1 MTEPMSSELLQ
12 NLWGC
17 GYSVAELWG
26 FTAPV
31 KRGTSEIAEPHCL
44 LWGILGIVEYQ
55 VDKGAGTRYLQ
66 ARIASGDWI
75 GIGYRQSEP
84 AEMQLTLVPKIQNAK
99 FGRKNS
105 AVGDDEAVF
114 TDVRFVHQKL
124 YDEILATERSP
135 NRID

>member
-1 MTEPMSSELLQ
+1 MTEPISTELLK

-26 FTAPV
+26 LSSPA
-31 KRGTSEIAEPHCL
+31 KRGTSEIDAPHCL

-75 GIGYRQSEP
+75 GIGYRESDDDKRL
-84 AEMQLTLVPKIQNAK
+84 MIVPKIQNAK

-105 AVGDDEAVF
+105 AVGDDEAIF
-114 TDVRFVHQKL
+114 IDVRFVHQRL
-124 YDEILATERSP
+124 YDEIIAAERSA
-135 NRID
+135 N

>member
-1 MTEPMSSELLQ
+1 MSSELLQ

-26 FTAPV
+26 LTAPV

-75 GIGYRQSEP
+75 GIGYRRSEP
-84 AEMQLTLVPKIQNAK
+84 ADKQLTLVPKIQNAK
-99 FGRKNS
+99 FGRKES

-124 YDEILATERSP
+124 YDEAVSAEPPRS
-135 NRID
+135 